1 MLTKYLEAAMAHAR
15 YEILPDDGT
24 YYGHIP
30 QCRGV
35 YANAST
41 LEKCRVELAETL
53 EDWLL
58 FRIHKNLPIPRVD
71 GVKLTIKKELAA

>member
-15 YEILPDDGT
+15 YEVLRDAS

-30 QCRGV
+30 QCKGV
-35 YANAST
+35 YANTRT
-41 LEKCRVELAETL
+41 LRGCRKELAQVL

-58 FRIHKNLPIPRVD
+58 FRIHKNLPIPRID
-71 GVKLTIKKELAA
+71 GVRLTIRKELAA